1 MQAKQSSTQQME
13 RLPNRYPK
21 ISQSHKVPLYKGLS
35 LFYPKLLKNHWNS
48 NKNKQIYF
56 VRLRMI
62 SLLNKIALIRNETD
76 NHWKPD
82 KDKKRGHFRPS
93 LCSFESY
100 DNLFDSENLLKELLY
115 AAFSLLF
122 LHVSSILV
130 RCIRTIFSLWAIAFF
145 VISFYICAAF
155 LMLLLF

>member
-1 MQAKQSSTQQME
+1 ME

-35 LFYPKLLKNHWNS
+35 LFYPKLQKNHWNS

-56 VRLRMI
+56 VRLRII

-76 NHWKPD
+76 NHWKLH
-82 KDKKRGHFRPS
+82 KYKKRGHFKPS

-130 RCIRTIFSLWAIAFF
+130 CCGRTIFSLWAIAFF
-145 VISFYICAAF
+145 VISFYICTAF
-155 LMLLLF
+155 LVLLLF